1 MEYGPNR
8 DAVVVARKLA
18 AFGAAALL
26 ALAGSAQA
34 QDKEKDKKLAP
45 PPASNPAAPSKPA
58 NKPAPTPVKGTPP
71 SAVPTPTT
79 ATPAGITSTEHTPLP
94 DIVTD
99 DPNMITLAAF
109 SGPVDL
115 SALIELLAR
124 TLDINVTMLGDVT
137 GQVVFNAP
145 KAIPKEKFLPF
156 VDALLNQQG
165 YTITYDPIAQ
175 FFLVQQA
182 NSVASELEGERA
194 TTRVI
199 TTPNVRPSSLQ
210 TALAAQLG
218 GGVPGQGAG
227 RQLSYVDELG
237 IIIATDTV
245 RKLDQLEALVRR
257 ILDEYAKTSWIRIEL
272 DHVAAPVA
280 RERALQLVGQSTG
293 TSRGFDP
300 NQPQV
305 QVQQG
310 TRGPS
315 LDNLGDRLT
324 VDAQG
329 NAVIFRGLPEEIR
342 QVQAVLA
349 IIDKPSQLQPK
360 RYNVGGA
367 ARQVADIARQRGL
380 GEVTTIQSEGQEGQF
395 SQPQFQT
402 QQFQNQLNRQGGQTL
417 SGGSVMVVDES
428 RGSILYYG
436 TEDQQKQMERLVD
449 ELDIQ
454 SESLVIRTYKLVNSD
469 AEKMADLI
477 NGLIRNETPA
487 ASNPLL
493 GEGGTST
500 FGGANPFTR
509 TQGGLNIRQ
518 QPNRNGTAQ
527 EQTNPNDLSISGN
540 AFVIANKALNQILI
554 KAPAKQ
560 QPEFAKLIEK
570 LDLRRPQVYVEAKI
584 VVVNWTDDFR
594 LAFETQLINAAGKGG
609 LINTNF
615 GLSTAGAS
623 ATVPKSVATGL
634 QGFTG
639 ALINSNYVPIIINAL
654 EREVDGRILATPQLL
669 MDDNEESKLVSV
681 DQQPTTVTTL
691 TTGNNQVPTT
701 SFGNYVD
708 AGTELTITPHISDGG
723 YLRMKYHIKLS
734 SFTGTGTN
742 GVPPPRQENTLD
754 SDSVTVPGE
763 MTIVLGGLTLDQK
776 GRTQVKVPLIG
787 DIPILGQLFK
797 DDNKNDR
804 KTTLYVFLTPRI
816 MRDPNFLDLRLKTK
830 GPRSNA
836 FITDDFP
843 ALVPTMIDAATRPQ
857 AGAALPKGAD
867 VPLPSTDPANA
878 PPPIPMPAPPSKEP
892 VNSSD
897 PNLGL
902 PPTTQPEPRRV
913 PPQFVPT
920 QPPPS
925 TPTPTEPATTDPN
938 SPAPKPSDTESP
950 RKDR

>member
-8 DAVVVARKLA
+8 DAVVVARRMVAL
-18 AFGAAALL
+18 GAAALI
-26 ALAGSAQA
+26 ALSGSAGA
-34 QDKEKDKKLAP
+34 QDKEKEKKVTPPVAP
-45 PPASNPAAPSKPA
+45 TTAVKPA
-58 NKPAPTPVKGTPP
+58 GKTATTPPGQAPKMGTPT
-71 SAVPTPTT
+71 AVPT
-79 ATPAGITSTEHTPLP
+79 ASPASAGTTEHAALP

-115 SALIELLAR
+115 TALIELLAR
-124 TLDINVTMLGDVT
+124 TLDINVTLIGDVT

-145 KAIPKEKFLPF
+145 KAIPKDRFLPF
-156 VDALLNQQG
+156 VDALLNQQN
-165 YTITYDPIAQ
+165 YTITYDPVAQ
-175 FFLVQQA
+175 FYVVQQIA
-182 NSVASELEGERA
+182 AVASELEGERA

-199 TTPNVRPSSLQ
+199 STPNVRPSSLQ
-210 TALAAQLG
+210 TALSSQLAAMA
-218 GGVPGQGAG
+218 GQAGG

-237 IIIATDTV
+237 IIIATDSV
-245 RKLDQLEALVRR
+245 RKLDQLEALVKR
-257 ILDEYAKTSWIRIEL
+257 ILEEYAKTSWIRIEL

-280 RERALQLVGQSTG
+280 RERALQLVGQSSGATRSFG
-293 TSRGFDP
+293 DP
-300 NQPQV
+300 NQPQQP
-305 QVQQG
+305 QVAAG
-310 TRGPS
+310 GRGQS

-329 NAVIFRGLPEEIR
+329 NAVIFRGFPEEIQ
-342 QVQAVLA
+342 QVQTVLA

-367 ARQVADIARQRGL
+367 ARQVADIAKQRGL
-380 GEVTTIQSEGQEGQF
+380 GDVTTIQSDAQDGQF
-395 SQPQFQT
+395 NQQPQFQN
-402 QQFQNQLNRQGGQTL
+402 QQFQNQFGRQGTGQTL

-436 TEDQQKQMERLVD
+436 TLDQQQQMERLVE

-454 SESLVIRTYKLVNSD
+454 SESLVIRAYKLVNSD

-500 FGGANPFTR
+500 FGGANPFGPRVQRQPQT
-509 TQGGLNIRQ
+509 RQ
-518 QPNRNGTAQ
+518 QNAQ
-527 EQTNPNDLSISGN
+527 EANPNDLSISGN
-540 AFVIANKALNQILI
+540 AFVIANKALNQVLI

-584 VVVNWTDDFR
+584 VVVNWTDDLR
-594 LAFETQLINAAGKGG
+594 LAFETQLINAGGKGG

-615 GLSTAGAS
+615 GLSTPGTAANL
-623 ATVPKSVATGL
+623 PKAVSTGL
-634 QGFTG
+634 AGFTG
-639 ALINSNYVPIIINAL
+639 ALINSNYVPIIMTAL
-654 EREVDGRILATPQLL
+654 QKEVDGRILATPQLL

-708 AGTELTITPHISDGG
+708 AGTELTITPQISDGG

-734 SFTGTGTN
+734 SFTGAGTN

-754 SDSVTVPGE
+754 SDSVTVPSD
-763 MTIVLGGLTLDQK
+763 MTIILGGLTLDQK
-776 GRTQVKVPLIG
+776 GRTQVKIPLIG

-816 MRDPNFLDLRLKTK
+816 MRDPNFLDLRLKTR
-830 GPRSNA
+830 GPRSNSMIA
-836 FITDDFP
+836 DDFP
-843 ALVPTMIDAATRPQ
+843 ALAPTMID
-857 AGAALPKGAD
+857 GAD
-867 VPLPSTDPANA
+867 HRPILPS
-878 PPPIPMPAPPSKEP
+878 MPASKMA
-892 VNSSD
+892 
-897 PNLGL
+897 
-902 PPTTQPEPRRV
+902 PTTPV
-913 PPQFVPT
+913 
-920 QPPPS
+920 PS
-925 TPTPTEPATTDPN
+925 TPPAAPEPTPMSEPPAAPAPVPPSAEQPKTATPTTPELD
-938 SPAPKPSDTESP
+938 SPE